1 MLRRIISILLMI
13 TSALTIGI
21 TVFTGI
27 ITNNWIPCIL
37 AVIITVLII
46 SGLIALN
53 SWKQ

>member
-13 TSALTIGI
+13 ASVFTIGI
-21 TVFTGI
+21 TAFTGI
-27 ITNNWIPCIL
+27 ITNNWIPCML

-53 SWKQ
+53 SWQQ